1 MTDKENKSPLQIVLQ
16 LEEARL
22 GEPARLES
30 IKKSLNTGKELLES
44 DKQYLQEKTSELHK
58 AVEHQMMVDWA
69 IDFVRKL
76 QEKEKKQNVT
86 IDELKK
92 SLEREKDIHKLDKK
106 FAQEVS
112 TKLKLG
118 VEHEKKVKWTLD
130 LIQQLKEAKV
140 GEPDKLNEISRM
152 LRSGQNVEESHKQYL
167 EEKARHLKQIVD
179 CKTKATW
186 SLDAIKKL
194 QQAEIKHSQ
203 KLEVIKQAVEN
214 GKLVSERD
222 VSYLNARY
230 EKLHR
235 ELEHQNK
242 VEWTLETIKKLK
254 EFGVGIPE
262 RLEKIKQLLED
273 EMPVSES
280 EARYLREEYKVLTQM
295 LSVKKK
301 IDWTLGV
308 IKDLQEM
315 EIGNSERLLAIKRNL
330 EARRPVPESEINY
343 LSHKC
348 RLLMIITKKM
358 QKEFEPTN
366 GESKTD
372 EVDYN
377 SILAEL
383 NTAIVESEKL
393 QIKVARQ
400 AL

>member
-69 IDFVRKL
+69 IDFVQKL

-118 VEHEKKVKWTLD
+118 VEHEKKVNWTLD
-130 LIQQLKEAKV
+130 LIKQLKEAKV
-140 GEPDKLNEISRM
+140 GEPDKLNEITRM

-203 KLEVIKQAVEN
+203 KLEAIKQAVEN
-214 GKLVSERD
+214 GKLVSERE

-295 LSVKKK
+295 LTVKKK

-315 EIGNSERLLAIKRNL
+315 EIGNSERLLGIKTNL

>member
-1 MTDKENKSPLQIVLQ
+1 MADKENKSPLQIVLQ

-30 IKKSLNTGKELLES
+30 IKQSLNTGKELVES
-44 DKQYLQEKTSELHK
+44 DKQYLQEKTSELQK

-69 IDFVRKL
+69 IDFVKKL

-92 SLEREKDIHKLDKK
+92 SLEREKDIHKLDKR

-214 GKLVSERD
+214 GKLVSERE

-273 EMPVSES
+273 EMPVSEN
-280 EARYLREEYKVLTQM
+280 EARYLKEEYKVLTQM

-315 EIGNSERLLAIKRNL
+315 EIGNSERLLAIKTNL

-366 GESKTD
+366 GESKTE

-377 SILAEL
+377 SIITEL
-383 NTAIVESEKL
+383 NETIMESERP
-393 QIKVARQ
+393 QIKVSKQ
-400 AL
+400 YF

>member
-16 LEEARL
+16 LEEARV

-44 DKQYLQEKTSELHK
+44 DKQYLQEKTSELQK

-92 SLEREKDIHKLDKK
+92 SLEREKDIHKLDKR

-118 VEHEKKVKWTLD
+118 VEHEKKVNWTLD
-130 LIQQLKEAKV
+130 LIKQLKEAKV
-140 GEPDKLNEISRM
+140 GEPDKLNEITRM

-203 KLEVIKQAVEN
+203 KLEAIKQAVEN
-214 GKLVSERD
+214 GKLVSERE

-242 VEWTLETIKKLK
+242 IEWTLETIKKLK

-315 EIGNSERLLAIKRNL
+315 EIGNSERLLAIKKNL

-366 GESKTD
+366 GESKTE

>member
-69 IDFVRKL
+69 IDFVQKL

-92 SLEREKDIHKLDKK
+92 SLEREKDIHKLDKR

-112 TKLKLG
+112 TKLKL
-118 VEHEKKVKWTLD
+118 
-130 LIQQLKEAKV
+130 
-140 GEPDKLNEISRM
+140 
-152 LRSGQNVEESHKQYL
+152 
-167 EEKARHLKQIVD
+167 
-179 CKTKATW
+179 
-186 SLDAIKKL
+186 
-194 QQAEIKHSQ
+194 
-203 KLEVIKQAVEN
+203 AVEN

-366 GESKTD
+366 GESKTE

>member
-16 LEEARL
+16 LEETRE

-44 DKQYLQEKTSELHK
+44 DKQYLQEKTSELQK

-118 VEHEKKVKWTLD
+118 
-130 LIQQLKEAKV
+130 A
-140 GEPDKLNEISRM
+140 
-152 LRSGQNVEESHKQYL
+152 
-167 EEKARHLKQIVD
+167 
-179 CKTKATW
+179 
-186 SLDAIKKL
+186 
-194 QQAEIKHSQ
+194 
-203 KLEVIKQAVEN
+203 IKQAVEN
-214 GKLVSERD
+214 GKLVSERE

-242 VEWTLETIKKLK
+242 IEWTLETIKKLK

-262 RLEKIKQLLED
+262 MLDKIKQLLED
-273 EMPVSES
+273 EMPVPEN

-295 LSVKKK
+295 LTVKKK

-315 EIGNSERLLAIKRNL
+315 EIGNSERLLGIKTNL

-348 RLLMIITKKM
+348 RLLMIIPQKM